1 MLSTIPSVY
10 WSGPL
15 QPGGVWSGQRPGPSR
30 FENSTW
36 TPFDRKSIRVMLVV
50 TGQRAR
56 SLGEFRMVA
65 DARLIMSAATGVP
78 GLGPGP
84 GVGVGV
90 GGGGGTCGVANACV
104 RENGP
109 SVVGS

>member
-1 MLSTIPSVY
+1 MFSTMPSVY

-15 QPGGVWSGQRPGPSR
+15 KPGGMTSGQRPGPAC

-36 TPFDRKSIRVMLVV
+36 TPFDRMSTTLIAVV

-56 SLGEFRMVA
+56 SRGELRIVA
-65 DARLIMSAATGVP
+65 RPRLTMSAELAGAF
-78 GLGPGP
+78 GGGGA
-84 GVGVGV
+84 GVGS
-90 GGGGGTCGVANACV
+90 GGGGGTGGVANARV
-104 RENGP
+104 AENGP